1 MAAVNSDI
9 KFGKAYQDTGLL
21 ELPELPGLFNY
32 AKVHQTSLLDLNIQV
47 RKEKLSWIFIF
58 NGIFFPFYIP
68 LE

>member
-9 KFGKAYQDTGLL
+9 KFGKAYQQTGLL

-47 RKEKLSWIFIF
+47 RKEKLS
-58 NGIFFPFYIP
+58 
-68 LE
+68 